1 MINKNIPVPTV
12 RRLAN
17 YLPVLLQKKEEGKRF
32 IASRELADE
41 LFIESGKVRKDFQY
55 ARIKGRPKRGYEIN
69 YLIRE
74 IDSKLN
80 WTGYKRAVLIGVG
93 NLGSALL
100 SYENFSRYG
109 IQFTDA
115 FDIDRR
121 RVGMNIHDIKVS
133 HMDNIE
139 KVLKDKKIDI
149 AVLTVPATVALE
161 TAEKVTSLGIKG
173 IWNFSPVMIKSTPE
187 TAVVS
192 AQLAESL
199 AVLTQQL

>member
-1 MINKNIPVPTV
+1 
-12 RRLAN
+12 
-17 YLPVLLQKKEEGKRF
+17 
-32 IASRELADE
+32 
-41 LFIESGKVRKDFQY
+41 
-55 ARIKGRPKRGYEIN
+55 
-69 YLIRE
+69 
-74 IDSKLN
+74 
-80 WTGYKRAVLIGVG
+80 
-93 NLGSALL
+93 
-100 SYENFSRYG
+100 
-109 IQFTDA
+109 
-115 FDIDRR
+115 
-121 RVGMNIHDIKVS
+121 MNIHDIKVS

-149 AVLTVPATVALE
+149 AVLTVPAAVALE